1 MKSMK
6 SMKIKS
12 TFLALVVS
20 MLFVGQAQAG
30 WFSWLFPPSTYTK
43 TQHPIV
49 MVGGFL
55 AFDDILGIEYFYGI
69 PKKLREDGA
78 NVILVNLSA
87 FNGTEVRGFQLEKRL
102 EELKAAKGYQ
112 KFNII
117 GHSGGATTA
126 RFVASI
132 RPDLVASVTSVHGP
146 HEGVELANW
155 VDTLSDTLEDSGSAT
170 TAVRDTLAG
179 LVNALGAAVEF
190 VSGNSDGDFPQDAMA
205 MLADYTT
212 TTTNAFNQN
221 HPQGVPQ
228 SSCGEGAYSVNG
240 VRYYSWGGTSAFT
253 NMLDPLDYFFAI
265 SSSFYSED
273 NDGLVGRCSNHLG
286 KVIRDNYSMNH
297 VDAMNHMFGLRGL
310 FSPSPASLYRQQAN
324 RLKNAGL

>member
-1 MKSMK
+1 MKSI
-6 SMKIKS
+6 KIKS
-12 TFLALVVS
+12 IFIALIVS
-20 MLFVGQAQAG
+20 MFLVGQTQAG

-49 MVGGFL
+49 MIGGFM

-69 PKKLREDGA
+69 PKKLRDDGA

-87 FNGTEVRGFQLEKRL
+87 FNGSEVRGFQLEKQL

-146 HEGVELANW
+146 HKGVELANW
-155 VDTLSDTLEDSGSAT
+155 VDVASDALEDNGSTGIAI
-170 TAVRDTLAG
+170 RDTLAG
-179 LVNALGAAVEF
+179 LVNAFGVAVEF
-190 VSGNSDGDFPQDAMA
+190 VSGNSGGDFPQDAMA
-205 MLADYTT
+205 MLADYTSST
-212 TTTNAFNQN
+212 TAEFNQE
-221 HPQGVPQ
+221 HPQGMP
-228 SSCGEGAYSVNG
+228 SSNCGQGASSVNG

-253 NMLDPLDYFFAI
+253 NALDPLDYFFAI

-273 NDGLVGRCSNHLG
+273 NDGLVGRCSSHLG
-286 KVIRDNYSMNH
+286 KVIRDNYNMNH

>member
-6 SMKIKS
+6 LKS

-20 MLFVGQAQAG
+20 MFFVGQVQAG
-30 WFSWLFPPSTYTK
+30 WFSWFFPPPTYTK
-43 TQHPIV
+43 TQYPIV
-49 MVGGFL
+49 MIGGFL

-69 PKKLREDGA
+69 PKELRKDGA

-87 FNGTEVRGFQLEKRL
+87 FNGSEVRGFQLEKQL

-132 RPDLVASVTSVHGP
+132 RPDLVASISSAHGP
-146 HEGVELANW
+146 HEGVELADW
-155 VDTLSDTLEDSGSAT
+155 VDDLSDTLEGSGNAG
-170 TAVRDTLAG
+170 TAVRNTLAG
-179 LVNALGAAVEF
+179 LINTLGVAVEF
-190 VSGNSDGDFPQDAMA
+190 LSGNNTEDFPQDAMA
-205 MLADYTT
+205 MLDDYTSQQSA
-212 TTTNAFNQN
+212 AFNLE
-221 HPQGVPQ
+221 HPQGVPS
-228 SSCGEGAYSVNG
+228 SSCEEGAHSVNG

-265 SSSFYSED
+265 TSSFYSED
-273 NDGLVGRCSNHLG
+273 NDGLVGRCSSHLG
-286 KVIRDNYSMNH
+286 KVIRDNYNMNH
-297 VDAMNHMFGLRGL
+297 VDAMNHIFGLRGL
-310 FSPSPASLYRQQAN
+310 FSPSPASIYRQQAN